1 MPHPHQQGLEG
12 VNIVEIGEMVSAP
25 WATKLMADLGA
36 DVIKVEP
43 PEGDRARTRGPFAG
57 PRDPEASG
65 LFTYLNTNKRSVVA
79 DLDTAAGRDVVAGLL
94 ADADLLLHNLSPSG
108 AIAAGLDAGALRSTY
123 PSLATVSITPFGQ
136 TGPYSQY
143 RAEEIQVVHGGGWG
157 WLTPGCSD
165 REDLPPLKPFG
176 HQADFQAGFGAATAA
191 IAAVDHSQRT
201 GQGAHL
207 DYAAMAHV
215 TGMLEAGFIT
225 WSYLREI
232 PGRLGARVL
241 NPWRIL
247 PVADGQIFIV
257 CVEQDQ
263 WDRLKDIMGRP
274 EWADMELFDTV
285 EGRHD
290 AEDLLHMW
298 LGEWV
303 EPQKVMDLFHLG
315 QSNRV
320 AFAPVFTMA
329 QMADEPHLAERGFL
343 REFEQPGMGTLRV
356 PGPPS
361 RLANPWWSIRR
372 PAPQLGQH
380 AGARFE
386 CPLEQPADRVAA
398 EPSGNPGRP
407 LEGITVADFSWVWA
421 GPYCG
426 LQLAHLGADVI
437 KVESTSAPDLGR
449 RLPLHSIDH
458 DATPDTNAYFN
469 QWNQGKRS
477 VTVDLQTDEG
487 RELAK
492 RIALE
497 CDVVLSNYATGV
509 MDRFGLGY
517 EQLRQE
523 RPDVIVATISGYG
536 HYGPYKN
543 YIGYGPTTAPLSGL
557 ASLTGYEGGPPEEVG
572 VALGDPAS
580 GVATAFALVAALVA
594 RRRTGEGQYID
605 TSLWEATTACVGEG
619 WMQWALT
626 DRQPD
631 RMGNHDPLMS
641 PHSLYRCEGDDR
653 WVAIACAD
661 DAEWIVLSEVVGV
674 AGDERFTTAELRKA
688 NEVALDEVIG
698 QWTGDLDQWEVTRQ
712 LQGVGVPAFPS
723 LDARSLDGDPH
734 LEARG
739 VIERLAHPA
748 VGEKSHIGVPWLA
761 HDGPNGVPA
770 PAPVLGADTHDVLSG
785 LLGLTDD
792 DIRRLREAGVLQ

>member
-1 MPHPHQQGLEG
+1 
-12 VNIVEIGEMVSAP
+12 
-25 WATKLMADLGA
+25 GA
-36 DVIKVEP
+36 DVIKIEAP
-43 PEGDRARTRGPFAG
+43 RGDRARTRGPYTG
-57 PRDPEASG
+57 PADHEASG
-65 LFTYLNTNKRSVVA
+65 LFSYLNTNKRSVVA
-79 DLDTAAGRDVVAGLL
+79 DVQTVAGRALVADLL
-94 ADADLLLHNLSPSG
+94 ADADLLLHNLAP
-108 AIAAGLDAGALRSTY
+108 AEALAAGFDAEVLRASH
-123 PSLATVSITPFGQ
+123 PSLVTVSLTPFGQ
-136 TGPYSQY
+136 VGPYANH
-143 RAEEIQVVHGGGWG
+143 RAEEIQVVNAGGWG

-165 REDLPPLKPFG
+165 RGDLPPLKPFG

-191 IAAVDHSQRT
+191 LAAVDHAQRT

-207 DYAAMAHV
+207 DYSVMAHV
-215 TGMLEAGFIT
+215 TSMLEAGFIT

-247 PVADGQIFIV
+247 PAADGEIFIV

-263 WDRLKDIMGRP
+263 WGRLKDIMGHP

-303 EPQKVMDLFHLG
+303 EPQKVMNLFHLG

-329 QMADEPHLAERGFL
+329 QMADDPHLAERGFL

-361 RLANPWWSIRR
+361 RLTNPWWSIRR
-372 PAPQLGQH
+372 PAPGLDEH
-380 AGARFE
+380 AGETFE
-386 CPLEQPADRVAA
+386 ATPQRVPAPAVPSA
-398 EPSGNPGRP
+398 ERP

-426 LQLAHLGADVI
+426 MQLAHLGAEVI
-437 KVESTSAPDLGR
+437 KIESASAPDLGR

-458 DATPDTNAYFN
+458 DPTPDTNAYFN

-487 RELAK
+487 RQLAK

-497 CDVVLSNYATGV
+497 CDLVLSNYATGV

-517 EQLRQE
+517 EQLSQE

-536 HYGPYKN
+536 HYGPYKS

-557 ASLTGYEGGPPEEVG
+557 ASLTGYDGGPPEEVG

-594 RRRTGEGQYID
+594 RRRTGQGQHID
-605 TSLWEATTACVGEG
+605 TALWEATTACVGEG

-626 DRQPD
+626 GRQPE
-631 RMGNHDPLMS
+631 RMGNHDPLMA
-641 PHSLYRCEGDDR
+641 PHSLYRCAGDDR
-653 WVAIACAD
+653 WAAIACATDEEWRALAAVIGGDLVD
-661 DAEWIVLSEVVGV
+661 DQ
-674 AGDERFTTAELRKA
+674 RFVTAVERKA
-688 NEVALDEVIG
+688 NEAELD
-698 QWTGDLDQWEVTRQ
+698 
-712 LQGVGVPAFPS
+712 
-723 LDARSLDGDPH
+723 
-734 LEARG
+734 
-739 VIERLAHPA
+739 
-748 VGEKSHIGVPWLA
+748 
-761 HDGPNGVPA
+761 
-770 PAPVLGADTHDVLSG
+770 
-785 LLGLTDD
+785 
-792 DIRRLREAGVLQ
+792 

>member
-1 MPHPHQQGLEG
+1 MSLQDARGLAG
-12 VNIVEIGEMVSAP
+12 IRVVELGQMVAVP
-25 WATKLMADLGA
+25 WAAKLLADLGA

-43 PEGDRARTRGPFAG
+43 PGGDRSRSRGPFAG
-57 PRDPEASG
+57 APDPDASG
-65 LFTYLNTNKRSVVA
+65 LFVYLNTNKRSMVA
-79 DLDTAAGRDVVAGLL
+79 DLSVAADRERVARLL
-94 ADADLLLHNLSPSG
+94 ADADLLLHDLSP
-108 AIAAGLDAGALRSTY
+108 AAVAEWGLDAGSLRSTH
-123 PSLATVSITPFGQ
+123 PGLVTVSVTPFGQ
-136 TGPYSQY
+136 TGPYSGY
-143 RAEEIQVVHGGGWG
+143 RAEEIQTVHGGGWG

-165 REDLPPLKPFG
+165 RPDLPPLKPFG

-191 IAAVDHSQRT
+191 MAAVDRAQRT
-201 GQGAHL
+201 GVGDHL
-207 DYAAMAHV
+207 DFSAMAHV

-241 NPWRIL
+241 NPWRIF
-247 PVADGQIFIV
+247 PAADGEIFVV

-263 WDRLKDIMGRP
+263 WMRLKELMGSP
-274 EWADMELFDTV
+274 EWADMEIFDTV
-285 EGRHD
+285 EGRFD

-298 LGEWV
+298 LGEWI

-329 QMADEPHLAERGFL
+329 QMAEDPHLAARGFL
-343 REFEQPGMGTLRV
+343 REIDQPGLGPVRV

-361 RLANPWWSIRR
+361 RLTNPWWSIRR
-372 PAPQLGQH
+372 PAPRLGEH
-380 AGARFE
+380 DDARFE
-386 CPLEQPADRVAA
+386 GPIAPRPVPTAHSAA
-398 EPSGNPGRP
+398 RP
-407 LEGITVADFSWVWA
+407 LEGVTVADFSWVWA

-426 LQLAHLGADVI
+426 MQLAHLGADVI
-437 KVESTSAPDLGR
+437 KIESAQAPDLGR

-458 DATPDTNAYFN
+458 DPTPDTNAYFN

-477 VTVDLQTDEG
+477 VTVDLGSEQG
-487 RELAK
+487 RALAK
-492 RIALE
+492 RLALD
-497 CDVVLSNYATGV
+497 CDLVLSNYATGV

-517 EQLRQE
+517 EQLREE

-536 HYGPYKN
+536 HVGPYKN

-580 GVATAFALVAALVA
+580 GIATAFALVAALAA

-626 DRQPD
+626 GAQPE
-631 RMGNHDPLMS
+631 RMGNHDPLMA
-641 PHSLYRCEGDDR
+641 PHSLYPCAGDDQ

-661 DAEWIVLSEVVGV
+661 DAEWEALAEVVGL
-674 AGDERFTTAELRKA
+674 AGDDRFATAEARKA
-688 NEVALDEVIG
+688 NEAALDEHLG
-698 QWTGDLDQWEVTRQ
+698 AWTTSRDRWEITGQ
-712 LQGVGVPAFPS
+712 LQAVGVPAFPC
-723 LDARSLDGDPH
+723 LDARSLDEDPH
-734 LEARG
+734 LAARG
-739 VIERLAHPA
+739 VIERLAHPV
-748 VGEKSHIGVPWLA
+748 VGQKSHVGVPWIS

-770 PAPVLGADTHDVLSG
+770 PAPLLGADTDSVLSDM
-785 LLGLTDD
+785 LGLTDAE
-792 DIRRLREAGVLQ
+792 IAELREAGVLR